1 MALTG
6 ADFYTGWAAG
16 LFFPIKVV
24 LLLSLLYL
32 DSTDGCLTG
41 FDGKA
46 GLAASFALDLE
57 RPLSATAGFRTDD
70 ELFFRRGEAAF
81 FSGTG
86 TVLTGLGLGSGL
98 TAGLACLGA
107 DFDLEIL
114 SDTVGRAAALGS
126 AVLGFD

>member
-86 TVLTGLGLGSGL
+86 TVLTGLGSGL

-114 SDTVGRAAALGS
+114 SDTLGRDAALGS
-126 AVLGFD
+126 AVFGLD